1 MSFPIAEKLYK
12 GKDLTREETLELFQD
27 IFAGNID
34 PVLLSSVLTA
44 LKIKGET
51 PVEIA
56 AAATAMIGAAV
67 PFEQNREFAVGEIV
81 GTGGD
86 GHNTINISTMSAVV
100 ASSLGLHIAK
110 HGNRGVSSKSGASDF
125 LEAFGVNIR
134 MTPEQAFRCLDSIG
148 LTFLFAQVYHSGMK
162 YAGPV
167 RKILGTRTI
176 FNILGPLTNPSRPDY
191 KVMGVYSKELIGP
204 MAQALHQLGM
214 KKALVVWGSG
224 IDEIAVHGPSYAAM
238 LDNGVITSRIIT
250 PEEFGL
256 DTYTLDDIRGGDPA
270 ENVEIARKIF
280 SGKGTPA
287 QTAAVA
293 ANAGALLFIG
303 GKAQSLREGAD
314 MVREQLANGG
324 ALRQIQEFARLS
336 KMMEA

>member
-1 MSFPIAEKLYK
+1 MSFPIAEKLYQ
-12 GKDLTREETLELFQD
+12 GQDLSKEETLSLFQD
-27 IFAGNID
+27 IFAGKID
-34 PVLLSSVLTA
+34 PVMLSSVLTA

-51 PVEIA
+51 PVEVA
-56 AAATAMIGAAV
+56 AAASAMIGAAT
-67 PFEQNREFAVGEIV
+67 PFEQKRDFQVGEIV

-125 LEAFGVNIR
+125 LEAFDINIR
-134 MTPEQAFRCLDSIG
+134 MTPDQAFRCLDAIG

-167 RKILGTRTI
+167 RKALGTRTI

-191 KVMGVYSKELIGP
+191 MVMGVYSKELIGP

-224 IDEIAVHGPSYAAM
+224 IDEIAVHGPTYAAM
-238 LDNGVITSRIIT
+238 LDNGFITSRIIT
-250 PEEFGL
+250 PDEFGL
-256 DTYTLDDIRGGDPA
+256 GTFTLDDIKGGEPE
-270 ENVEIARKIF
+270 ENVAIARNVF
-280 SGKGTPA
+280 EGRGTPA
-287 QTAAVA
+287 QMAAVQ
-293 ANAGALLFIG
+293 ANAGALLYVA
-303 GKAQSLREGAD
+303 GKAGSFREGAD
-314 MVREQLANGG
+314 MVLEQLKNGG
-324 ALRQIQEFARLS
+324 AARQIREFARLS

>member
-86 GHNTINISTMSAVV
+86 GHNTLNISTMSAVV

-110 HGNRGVSSKSGASDF
+110 HGNRGVSSKSGAADF

-191 KVMGVYSKELIGP
+191 MVMGVYSKELIGP

>member
-100 ASSLGLHIAK
+100 ASSLGPHIAK

-191 KVMGVYSKELIGP
+191 MVMGVYSKELIGP

>member
-1 MSFPIAEKLYK
+1 
-12 GKDLTREETLELFQD
+12 
-27 IFAGNID
+27 
-34 PVLLSSVLTA
+34 
-44 LKIKGET
+44 
-51 PVEIA
+51 
-56 AAATAMIGAAV
+56 
-67 PFEQNREFAVGEIV
+67 
-81 GTGGD
+81 
-86 GHNTINISTMSAVV
+86 
-100 ASSLGLHIAK
+100 
-110 HGNRGVSSKSGASDF
+110 
-125 LEAFGVNIR
+125 

-191 KVMGVYSKELIGP
+191 MVMGVYSKELIGP

>member
-12 GKDLTREETLELFQD
+12 GQDLTREETLELFQD

-67 PFEQNREFAVGEIV
+67 PFEQNRDFTVGEIV

-191 KVMGVYSKELIGP
+191 MVMGVYSKELIGP

-270 ENVEIARKIF
+270 ENVEIARNIF

-314 MVREQLANGG
+314 MVREQLANSG

-336 KMMEA
+336 KIMEA

>member
-134 MTPEQAFRCLDSIG
+134 MTPEQAFRCLDSIS

-191 KVMGVYSKELIGP
+191 MVMGVYSKELIGP

>member
-134 MTPEQAFRCLDSIG
+134 MTPEQAFRCLDSIS

-191 KVMGVYSKELIGP
+191 MVMGVYSKELIGP

-270 ENVEIARKIF
+270 ENVEIARNIF

>member
-134 MTPEQAFRCLDSIG
+134 MTPEQAFRCLDSIC

-191 KVMGVYSKELIGP
+191 MVMGVYSKELIGP

-270 ENVEIARKIF
+270 ENVEIARNIF

>member
-1 MSFPIAEKLYK
+1 MSFPIAEKLYQ
-12 GKDLTREETLELFQD
+12 GQDLTRTETLDLFKD
-27 IFAGNID
+27 IFAGKID

-67 PFEQNREFAVGEIV
+67 LFEQKRDFPVGEIV

-134 MTPEQAFRCLDSIG
+134 MTPDQAFRCLDSIG

-191 KVMGVYSKELIGP
+191 MVMGVYSKELIGP

-256 DTYTLDDIRGGDPA
+256 DTYTLDDIKGGEPE
-270 ENVEIARKIF
+270 ENVEIARNIF
-280 SGKGTPA
+280 AGKGTPA

-293 ANAGALLFIG
+293 ANAGALLYIG
-303 GKAQSLREGAD
+303 GKAQSLREGAA
-314 MVREQLANGG
+314 MVREQLASGG

-336 KMMEA
+336 RMMEA

>member
-176 FNILGPLTNPSRPDY
+176 SNILGPLTNPSRPDY
-191 KVMGVYSKELIGP
+191 MVMGVYSKELIGP

>member
-191 KVMGVYSKELIGP
+191 MVMGVYSKELIGP

-336 KMMEA
+336 KIMEA

>member
-67 PFEQNREFAVGEIV
+67 PFEQNRDFTVGEIV

-191 KVMGVYSKELIGP
+191 MVMGVYSKELIGP

-270 ENVEIARKIF
+270 ENVEIARNIF

-336 KMMEA
+336 KIMEA

>member
-191 KVMGVYSKELIGP
+191 MVMGVYSKELIGP

>member
-191 KVMGVYSKELIGP
+191 MVMGVYSKELIGP

-270 ENVEIARKIF
+270 ENVEIARNIF